1 MVNDIKTINKLI
13 KKIENLSKEDLD
25 KVLEEVDK
33 ELEEENKPFE
43 DIFNKIKEKAK
54 NFASLNIF
62 VDEYYNEPGYE
73 FVKDIKFVEPMV
85 GGEEHRWFIVGNSV
99 YSILI
104 NGEDYYFGAS
114 EVTTLKSET
123 MSFEDTYW
131 KTEIFKVKKVIK
143 ECWEV
148 EK

>member
-73 FVKDIKFVEPMV
+73 FVRDIKFVEPMV